1 MRDALA
7 IVGGGPAG
15 MMAAIRAAETLG
27 DGRRV
32 VLFDKNDLLGRK
44 IYLTGKGRC
53 NLTNRRN
60 WEEFAPHVHPNQGFL
75 KNAFRAFSN
84 EDVIRFFEEELGVP
98 TVTQQ
103 GQRVYPASLVAGDVA
118 RALERRVQELGVDV
132 RRGVTVA
139 SLAELAGFGAV
150 IIATGGKSYPVTGST
165 GDGYRFAEEAG
176 HTVTSVF
183 PSETALLPK
192 DYDPGLPGMEMK
204 NVGLHLYIDRT
215 LVESEQG
222 DFNFTDDG
230 LESGIAYHLSRR
242 AVWALYNG
250 QRVDIV
256 LDLKPAL
263 TEAQI
268 KTRLGREEQA
278 GGIRSREHFSASGTN
293 ARAVKPG
300 RQSIRSFLPEQLIDP
315 FLRANPDLTV
325 DNLPQ
330 RLKAWPFRIID
341 YKGFERAVVTA
352 GGVNL
357 KEIVPKT
364 MASRLRP
371 GLYFCGE
378 VLDLDGDT
386 GGYNLQIAFSTGSL
400 AGISAAKYLL
410 R

>member
-1 MRDALA
+1 MGTRLA

-27 DGRRV
+27 DGSRV
-32 VLFDKNDLLGRK
+32 VLFDKNERLGRK

-53 NLTNRRN
+53 NLTNRRA
-60 WEEFAPHVHPNQGFL
+60 WEEFAPHIHPNQGFL
-75 KNAFRAFSN
+75 KQAFRAFSN
-84 EDVIRFFEEELGVP
+84 EDLIRFFEETLHVP
-98 TVTQQ
+98 TITLQ

-118 RALERRVQELGVDV
+118 RALERRVRELNIEIRYGTTI
-132 RRGVTVA
+132 RA
-139 SLAELAGFGAV
+139 LADLAGFGAM
-150 IIATGGKSYPVTGST
+150 ILATGGKSYPVTGST

-176 HTVTSVF
+176 HTVTTVF
-183 PSETALLPK
+183 PSETALRPQA
-192 DYDPGLPGMEMK
+192 YDPSLPGQEMK
-204 NVGLHLYIDRT
+204 NVGLHLYVDRT
-215 LVESEQG
+215 LVQSEQG

-263 TEAQI
+263 TEEQLVNRI
-268 KTRLGREEQA
+268 KRERHARLDR
-278 GGIRSREHFSASGTN
+278 ASLH
-293 ARAVKPG
+293 
-300 RQSIRSFLPEQLIDP
+300 SYLPESLIAP
-315 FLRANPDLTV
+315 FLRANPDLMM
-325 DNLPQ
+325 DKLPE
-330 RLKAWPFRIID
+330 RLKCWTFHITD
-341 YKGFERAVVTA
+341 YKGFDRAVVTA
-352 GGVNL
+352 GGVSL

-400 AGISAAKYLL
+400 AGINAARYLL
-410 R
+410 SLPS